1 MQRTYLKDVK
11 EKIGQEVKIDGFV
24 QARRDQGGIKFL
36 VLRDVTGTVQCV
48 VMKQSEEVFDQ
59 VGALSL
65 ESVVEVFGLV
75 KEQKQ
80 APNGFEVEVKSV
92 NVLSVAEALPIP
104 VVEEKGGN
112 EVDASLR
119 FDYRWIDLRKPE
131 KLKIFKVWTALER
144 GFRKYIDEAGYVQV
158 YTPSMMSA
166 ASEGGSEVFEIKYFD
181 RQAYLAQSPQFYK
194 QLAQSAGF
202 EKVFMVGPVYRAE
215 PSFTTRH
222 MTEFTGWDF
231 ELSFIESHE
240 DVMQEEER
248 MLVEGFKELKKEVL
262 PDLIIPETPFPRLT
276 MKEAKEKLRA
286 AGITSEKEGDFSPEE
301 EREIGRII
309 KDETGSDF
317 VFVTEYGAKV
327 RAFYHMRPDN
337 DPTVTK
343 SFDLIYKGLEITTGA
358 QREHRPEIL
367 KKQAIEKGV
376 PTEPLEGYFSYFK
389 YGCPPHGGAGIGP
402 GRIVMKLLDLESVKD
417 ATFLPRDVK
426 RLTP

>member
-1 MQRTYLKDVK
+1 MQRTYLKDVE

-48 VMKQSEEVFDQ
+48 VMKQSGEVFDQ

-80 APNGFEVEVKSV
+80 APNGFEVEIKSLK
-92 NVLSVAEALPIP
+92 VLSVAEALPIP

-144 GFRKYIDEAGYVQV
+144 GFRKAYDEAGFTQI
-158 YTPSMMSA
+158 YTPSMMGAS
-166 ASEGGSEVFEIKYFD
+166 SEGGSEVFEVKYFD
-181 RQAYLAQSPQFYK
+181 KKAYLAQSPQFYK
-194 QLAQSAGF
+194 QMAMASGF
-202 EKVFMVGPVYRAE
+202 ERVYIFGPAYRAE

-222 MTEFTGWDF
+222 MTDFTMWDM
-231 ELSFIESHE
+231 EMSFVESHKE
-240 DVMQEEER
+240 VMA
-248 MLVEGFKELKKEVL
+248 MGAKLIVEGFAEVKKVL
-262 PDLIIPETPFPRLT
+262 PELEIPTLPFLELT
-276 MKEAKEKLRA
+276 VAQVKEKLAKR
-286 AGITSEKEGDFSPEE
+286 GVKSEKETDMSPEE
-301 EREIGRII
+301 EREIC
-309 KDETGSDF
+309 KLVKEETGQDF
-317 VFVTEYGAKV
+317 VYITDWAAKE
-327 RAFYHMRPDN
+327 RAFYSMRCDDN
-337 DPTVTK
+337 MEFSKT
-343 SFDLIYKGLEITTGA
+343 FDLLYRGLEINSGA
-358 QREHRPEIL
+358 QREHRPDMIV
-367 KKQAIEKGV
+367 KNIQAKGLDV
-376 PTEPLEGYFSYFK
+376 NQFTDYINFFK
-389 YGCPPHGGAGIGP
+389 YGCPPHGGLAFGP
-402 GRIVMKLLDLESVKD
+402 ARIVMKILGLESVKD